1 MKKSQVRKDMAKMFV
16 EALKEKPYSWSKGF
30 SDLASPVNG
39 LSGKRYGSY
48 NRFILSM
55 QMLMKGYEDPRF
67 YSQSYIFGSSENR
80 SRGWEDPAKIK
91 VKEGESPVYIDSS
104 FFIPTEKG
112 KEQGLKPI
120 GIREYMML
128 EDDENVLVSAI
139 FDAEKI
145 ADFIERQAEPEIDMT
160 LEDEEME
167 I

>member
-48 NRFILSM
+48 NR
-55 QMLMKGYEDPRF
+55 
-67 YSQSYIFGSSENR
+67 NR
-80 SRGWEDPAKIK
+80 EWEDPAKIK
-91 VKEGESPVYIDSS
+91 VKKGESPVYIDSS
-104 FFIPTEKG
+104 FFIPTGKD

-128 EDDENVLVSAI
+128 ED
-139 FDAEKI
+139 
-145 ADFIERQAEPEIDMT
+145 
-160 LEDEEME
+160 EEME